1 MAKKRLLFNE
11 EARRALERGA
21 DIVADAVKVTLG
33 PRGRNVLIEKK
44 WGSPTV
50 TKDGVTVAKEIEL
63 ENRDEDM
70 GAQLLKEVA
79 RKTNDV
85 AGDGTTTAT
94 VLAQCI
100 LHESL
105 KAVAAGANP
114 VMIRKGVE
122 MAVKKACERIKEMAT
137 EVKEK
142 DDIAK
147 VAAIAG
153 NDPEIGE
160 IVADAMDKVGKD
172 GVVTVEEAKGTQTT
186 VDVVEGMEFDRGY
199 LSPYFITDPENM
211 ECVLEEPYIL
221 LYEKKISSAR
231 DLVPLMEQ
239 IARVGKPLLVIA
251 EDVEGEAL
259 ALLVVNKLRGVV
271 QSCAVKAPGYGERR
285 KAMMQDIAILT
296 DGKFITEDLGIKL
309 ENITL
314 DMLGRARRVIVR
326 KEETTIIEGAGK
338 KEAIQG
344 RIEQIKKEIE
354 TTTSDYDREK
364 LQERLA
370 KLAGGVAVIE
380 VGAATESEL
389 KEKKHRF
396 EDALSATRAAIEEG
410 IVPGGGVAY
419 IRCLPALEELKKET
433 ERDIR
438 IGVQIVMRA
447 LEEPLRQIAENAGY
461 DGSVV
466 VEKVKELPERHGFD
480 ALNERYVDMFE
491 AGIVDPA
498 KVVRLALENAA
509 SIASMILTT
518 EAAVVEIPE
527 KKKPTTPPSEY
538 SEEW

>member
-1 MAKKRLLFNE
+1 MAKKRLLFSE
-11 EARRALERGA
+11 DARRALEQGA
-21 DIVADAVKVTLG
+21 DVVADAVKVTLG

-105 KAVAAGANP
+105 KAIAAGASP
-114 VMIRKGVE
+114 VMVRRGVE
-122 MAVKKACERIKEMAT
+122 RAIAKSVERIKELSV
-137 EVKEK
+137 EVKDHKE
-142 DDIAK
+142 IAH

-160 IVADAMDKVGKD
+160 IIADAMDKVGKD
-172 GVVTVEEAKGTQTT
+172 GVITVEEAKGTQTT
-186 VDVVEGMEFDRGY
+186 VDIVEGMEFDRGY
-199 LSPYFITDPENM
+199 LSPYFVTDPESM

-221 LYEKKISSAR
+221 LHEKKISSAR
-231 DLVPLMEQ
+231 DLVPIMEQ
-239 IARVGKPLLVIA
+239 VARAGKPLLVIA

-271 QSCAVKAPGYGERR
+271 QTCAVKAPGYGERR
-285 KAMMQDIAILT
+285 KAMMEDIAILT

-309 ENITL
+309 ENVTL
-314 DMLGRARRVIVR
+314 DMLGRARRVVVR
-326 KEETTIIEGAGK
+326 KEETTIVEGAGS

-344 RIEQIKKEIE
+344 RVEQIKKQIE
-354 TTTSDYDREK
+354 ETTSDYDREK

-370 KLAGGVAVIE
+370 KLAGGVAVVE

-410 IVPGGGVAY
+410 IVPGGGVVY
-419 IRCLPALEELKKET
+419 IRCLPALEQLKQET
-433 ERDIR
+433 DGDVR

-447 LEEPLRQIAENAGY
+447 LEEPLRQIAENAGF
-461 DGSVV
+461 DGSVI
-466 VEKVKELPERHGFD
+466 VEKVKELPEREGFD

-498 KVVRLALENAA
+498 KVTRLALENAA

-527 KKKPTTPPSEY
+527 KKKETAPPSEY
-538 SEEW
+538 DEW